1 MKIRLK
7 SIFFKIVFPVV
18 LILSVSAIG
27 LILLLSNIVTNRL
40 FTTMKE
46 SVVKN
51 RFIVEDLINEEII
64 YGDNVT
70 NLASKFFTGL
80 WSNDAERAVAEVCQM
95 AYESLDLEFIA
106 VYDTDGNLISPEEYA
121 EGAELT
127 DVVQDALNGETVSLM
142 EMIDGELFTTDAARP
157 IYDRTGRIVGAVE
170 ITTNLCESW
179 FMDRMPEKIGC
190 QFAIIYGDK
199 IVASTEPSLKG
210 TTLPS
215 YITDSFEEEDS
226 WVGQMEVGKT
236 KYIAHCWDYSELDN
250 CRLLVAQKAE
260 GIFATLNDIN
270 LKVLLTQIMNNVLVL
285 IVSIIVVFWAVYRPL
300 KRTHKAIIGLSSGDA
315 DLTYRLPLRGGDEF
329 QDLSEGVNKFIE
341 MLQNMIK
348 QLGAK
353 TTDVKDVIQE
363 LGTSSQ
369 ESASATA
376 EIMANI
382 ESVKNQSSN
391 QVNAVQNAN
400 TVIASSSET
409 MRKLKENIV
418 AQTSDITES
427 SAAIEQMIGNI
438 HSVTDSTEKMSSS
451 FADLEKLIKEG
462 ADNVKACSE
471 VIKQVEGK
479 SLVLADANNTIKSIS
494 SQTNLLAMNAMIESA
509 HAGEAGKGFA
519 VVADEIR
526 KLAENS
532 SAQAKAI
539 EENIKDITDL
549 INEGGRLSDLS
560 QTSFDNIDAQVN
572 VVDPLVSQISNAM
585 EEQTS
590 GSSQILEALGN
601 MKDESVL
608 VDDSS
613 KLLSD
618 GFVKIDQDMEA
629 VNQISSTVMG
639 SMDEMAAGSKQISEA
654 TQMVSELALKTKD
667 AMDAI
672 DDMLGKFKA

>member
-1 MKIRLK
+1 MKLRLR
-7 SIFFKIVFPVV
+7 SVFFKIVFPIVMILTV
-18 LILSVSAIG
+18 TAVALILILSNVVSRG
-27 LILLLSNIVTNRL
+27 LYSALKGT
-40 FTTMKE
+40 
-46 SVVKN
+46 VVNN

-64 YGDNVT
+64 YCDSVT
-70 NLASKFFTGL
+70 DFTSKLFTGM
-80 WSNDAERAVAEVCQM
+80 WSNDAERAVSDVCEM
-95 AYESLDLEFIA
+95 SYDSLDLDFIA
-106 VYDTDGNLISPEEYA
+106 VYDTDGNLVSPAEYA
-121 EGAELT
+121 EGAEFS
-127 DVVQDALNGETVSLM
+127 DGVRAALNGETTSAMRVTS
-142 EMIDGELFTTDAARP
+142 ENHFITDACNPLYNAA
-157 IYDRTGRIVGAVE
+157 GKIVGAVE
-170 ITTNLCESW
+170 ITTNLCSDW
-179 FMDRMPEKIGC
+179 FMDRMPEKVGC
-190 QFAIIYGDK
+190 QFAIIYDDN
-199 IVASTEPSLKG
+199 IIASTEPELQGTRLPDYILKE
-210 TTLPS
+210 
-215 YITDSFEEEDS
+215 FEDNDS
-226 WVGQMEVGKT
+226 WVGPMKIGK
-236 KYIAHCWDYSELDN
+236 KQYIAHCWDYSELEG
-250 CRLLVAQKAE
+250 CKLFVAQKADS
-260 GIFATLNDIN
+260 IFATIINVLNKLFISQA
-270 LKVLLTQIMNNVLVL
+270 LNNILVL
-285 IVSIIVVFWAVYRPL
+285 IISILLVRWAVYKPL
-300 KRTHKAIIGLSSGDA
+300 KRTQKAVDGLSSGDA
-315 DLTYRLPLRGGDEF
+315 DLTYRLPEKGGDEF
-329 QDLSEGVNKFIE
+329 QDLSAGVNKFIA
-341 MLQNMIK
+341 MLQQIIK
-348 QLGAK
+348 ELGLKSA
-353 TTDVKDVIQE
+353 DVKNVIQE

-369 ESASATA
+369 ETASATA

-382 ESVKNQSSN
+382 ESVKNQSGN

-438 HSVTDSTEKMSSS
+438 HSVTDSTEKMSAS
-451 FADLEKLIKEG
+451 FSDLEKLLKEG

-560 QTSFDNIDAQVN
+560 QTSFENIDAQVN
-572 VVDPLVSQISNAM
+572 IVDPLVSQISNAM

-613 KLLSD
+613 TLLSD

-667 AMDAI
+667 AMDSI
-672 DDMLGKFKA
+672 DDMLAKFKA

>member
-1 MKIRLK
+1 MRL
-7 SIFFKIVFPVV
+7 
-18 LILSVSAIG
+18 
-27 LILLLSNIVTNRL
+27 
-40 FTTMKE
+40 
-46 SVVKN
+46 
-51 RFIVEDLINEEII
+51 
-64 YGDNVT
+64 
-70 NLASKFFTGL
+70 
-80 WSNDAERAVAEVCQM
+80 
-95 AYESLDLEFIA
+95 
-106 VYDTDGNLISPEEYA
+106 
-121 EGAELT
+121 
-127 DVVQDALNGETVSLM
+127 
-142 EMIDGELFTTDAARP
+142 
-157 IYDRTGRIVGAVE
+157 
-170 ITTNLCESW
+170 
-179 FMDRMPEKIGC
+179 
-190 QFAIIYGDK
+190 
-199 IVASTEPSLKG
+199 
-210 TTLPS
+210 
-215 YITDSFEEEDS
+215 
-226 WVGQMEVGKT
+226 
-236 KYIAHCWDYSELDN
+236 
-250 CRLLVAQKAE
+250 
-260 GIFATLNDIN
+260 
-270 LKVLLTQIMNNVLVL
+270 
-285 IVSIIVVFWAVYRPL
+285 VSIIVVFWAVYRPL

-329 QDLSEGVNKFIE
+329 QDLSEGVNNFIE

-348 QLGAK
+348 QLGEK

>member
-1 MKIRLK
+1 M
-7 SIFFKIVFPVV
+7 
-18 LILSVSAIG
+18 
-27 LILLLSNIVTNRL
+27 
-40 FTTMKE
+40 
-46 SVVKN
+46 
-51 RFIVEDLINEEII
+51 
-64 YGDNVT
+64 
-70 NLASKFFTGL
+70 
-80 WSNDAERAVAEVCQM
+80 
-95 AYESLDLEFIA
+95 
-106 VYDTDGNLISPEEYA
+106 
-121 EGAELT
+121 
-127 DVVQDALNGETVSLM
+127 
-142 EMIDGELFTTDAARP
+142 
-157 IYDRTGRIVGAVE
+157 
-170 ITTNLCESW
+170 
-179 FMDRMPEKIGC
+179 
-190 QFAIIYGDK
+190 
-199 IVASTEPSLKG
+199 
-210 TTLPS
+210 
-215 YITDSFEEEDS
+215 
-226 WVGQMEVGKT
+226 
-236 KYIAHCWDYSELDN
+236 
-250 CRLLVAQKAE
+250 
-260 GIFATLNDIN
+260 
-270 LKVLLTQIMNNVLVL
+270 
-285 IVSIIVVFWAVYRPL
+285 
-300 KRTHKAIIGLSSGDA
+300 
-315 DLTYRLPLRGGDEF
+315 RGGDEF
-329 QDLSEGVNKFIE
+329 QDLSEGVNNFIE

-348 QLGAK
+348 QLGEK